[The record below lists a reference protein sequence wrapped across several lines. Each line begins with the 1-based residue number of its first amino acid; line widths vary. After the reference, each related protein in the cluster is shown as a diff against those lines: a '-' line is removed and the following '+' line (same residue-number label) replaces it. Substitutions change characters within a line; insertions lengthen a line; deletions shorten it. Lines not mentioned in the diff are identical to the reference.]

1 MLAFK
6 KNSPFRSCISKI
18 NSKFIGN
25 AEDLDI
31 TKPMYNMLEIIGS
44 TPADNN
50 RLDAETKV
58 VVSFKYLSIF
68 LVFI

>member
-31 TKPMYNMLEIIGS
+31 TKPMYNMLEIKRMQKQKSLFHLNI
-44 TPADNN
+44 
-50 RLDAETKV
+50 
-58 VVSFKYLSIF
+58 
-68 LVFI
+68 